1 MRVTGHSTNPTALFR
16 ADVSCSI
23 QQVTRLRELHREL
36 TACRT
41 ALAYTWTGE
50 HASPVLSSDPQR
62 VRDALTKLKLLS
74 VGSVLRANA
83 RDALADLA
91 ISGWVRRAT
100 VPRPEIT
107 RVESVIAPVVAHVDE
122 LLDSLQAILA
132 EAPSIAVQLP
142 NTTSLDELVNNLS
155 LLNSF
160 IVRPAHDWLGIGVE
174 FSGVDRGSVWI
185 EVAIATAIVATAGKN
200 TGLIQLRELIEALT
214 DGAIKIS
221 KETTRRR
228 EFAEALRHTEEA
240 HRAAEELEKAET
252 ALRTKQLRALADLIA
267 KDQGEADPDT
277 EKVGRLI
284 HAIEAGE
291 KLFSKGARTE
301 LALPLAT
308 GDTPNNATATSTPD
322 AVPAQLP
329 EGEKK

>member
-1 MRVTGHSTNPTALFR
+1 MRSAGHSTNPPKLFR
-16 ADVSCSI
+16 ADTSCTV
-23 QQVTRLRELHREL
+23 QEVMRLRELHREL
-36 TACRT
+36 TTCRT
-41 ALAYTWTGE
+41 ALVYTWTGE
-50 HASPVLSSDPQR
+50 HASPMLSSDPQR
-62 VRDALTKLKLLS
+62 VRDSLTKLKSLS
-74 VGSVLRANA
+74 VGSVLRAKA
-83 RDALADLA
+83 RDALGDPA
-91 ISGWVRRAT
+91 ISSWVRRAT
-100 VPRPEIT
+100 IPRPEIT
-107 RVESVIAPVVAHVDE
+107 RVESLLLQVSAHVDE

-132 EAPSIAVQLP
+132 EVPSIAVQLP

-160 IVRPAHDWLGIGVE
+160 IVRPALDWVGIGVE

-185 EVAIATAIVATAGKN
+185 ELAVATAIVATAGKN
-200 TGLIQLRELIEALT
+200 TGLIQLRKLIEALT

-228 EFAEALRHTEEA
+228 EFAEELRHTEEA
-240 HRAAEELEKAET
+240 HRAAEELEKAEN

-267 KDQGEADPDT
+267 KDQGEADPDP

-301 LALPLAT
+301 LALPMPSGA
-308 GDTPNNATATSTPD
+308 TPNSTPETSTPD
-322 AVPAQLP
+322 QVPAQLP